1 MVEPLFCL
9 YRGKSYLFLGF
20 CAHTGGSVAPVEPLR
35 NNTMSSISPLF
46 RRNAICRRRRA
57 YRAYSLLEVVLASA
71 ICASALVPALAV
83 MRDGVALGEI
93 IDTRHLLL
101 TYGVS
106 KMEEQ
111 LAVVGATWATGT
123 VTGNFASDGQSSI
136 RFSVARSDAAA
147 SGGITNQL
155 MNVSVT
161 TYSDDNGNST
171 MDTSEARIVLTTKV
185 AKSVSYATKVA
196 S

>member
-1 MVEPLFCL
+1 MPLTTYNR
-9 YRGKSYLFLGF
+9 YRN
-20 CAHTGGSVAPVEPLR
+20 SVPSGHGAR
-35 NNTMSSISPLF
+35 
-46 RRNAICRRRRA
+46 
-57 YRAYSLLEVVLASA
+57 RAYSLLEVVLASA

-83 MRDGVALGEI
+83 LRDGVALGDI

-136 RFSVARSDAAA
+136 RYSVTRSDSAG

-155 MNVSVT
+155 MCVTVT

-171 MDTSEARIVLTTKV
+171 MDSSEARVVLTTKI
-185 AKSVSYATKVA
+185 AKLVSYETKA
-196 S
+196 SS